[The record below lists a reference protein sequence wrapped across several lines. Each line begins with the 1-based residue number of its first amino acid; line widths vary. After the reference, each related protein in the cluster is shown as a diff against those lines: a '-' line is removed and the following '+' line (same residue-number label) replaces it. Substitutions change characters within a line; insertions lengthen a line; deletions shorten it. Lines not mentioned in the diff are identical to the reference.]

1 MNALLADPQPL
12 ADFIAQHAVPL
23 CLGALGVA
31 FALAL
36 AGQATAR
43 RLWPTGSRTPAQIAT
58 TGAVCLLCALLLF
71 IAIASA
77 VSADGDLVRLDHALA
92 DAMAAHQSAGALRVF
107 ALFTHFG
114 DTIVLTGLCIAGAAA
129 LLAGRERLLAAALV
143 AAIGGNSLLNHSLK
157 AMFAR
162 VRPLHEHGQT
172 WETSWSFPSG
182 HSSGTL
188 VAYGMAAWILMQLMP
203 ARWHLPVLLSA
214 VAIALVTALS
224 RVVLHV
230 HYASDVMAGFAS
242 GSAWLTLCITVA
254 ALLRRRSA
262 PSCNQ
267 PAGEMPERT
276 AVHKEQQS

>member
-1 MNALLADPQPL
+1 MNALLAHPQLL

-23 CLGALGVA
+23 CLGTLGVA
-31 FALAL
+31 FALAT
-36 AGQATAR
+36 AGHTTAR
-43 RLWPTGSRTPAQIAT
+43 RLWPAGARTRVQIAT
-58 TGAVCLLCALLLF
+58 TGAICLLCALLLF
-71 IAIASA
+71 SAIASA
-77 VSADGDLVRLDHALA
+77 VSADGRLVRLDHALA
-92 DAMAAHQSAGALRVF
+92 AAMAAHQSAGTLGVF
-107 ALFTHFG
+107 ARLTHFG
-114 DTIVLTGLCIAGAAA
+114 DTVVLTALCIAGAAA

-157 AMFAR
+157 AMFER
-162 VRPLHEHGQT
+162 VRPLHEHGQS

-188 VAYGMAAWILMQLMP
+188 VAYGMAAWILMQLLP

-224 RVVLHV
+224 RIVLHV

-242 GSAWLTLCITVA
+242 GSAWLALCITIA
-254 ALLRRRSA
+254 ALFRRRSTRT
-262 PSCNQ
+262 CNH
-267 PAGEMPERT
+267 PASEMPEGT